1 MRYGGENEY
10 KNILVFANL
19 QKIIADFKIILSS
32 LSYLLIYKTG

>member
-1 MRYGGENEY
+1 MRYGSESEY

-19 QKIIADFKIILSS
+19 QKILADFKIILSS